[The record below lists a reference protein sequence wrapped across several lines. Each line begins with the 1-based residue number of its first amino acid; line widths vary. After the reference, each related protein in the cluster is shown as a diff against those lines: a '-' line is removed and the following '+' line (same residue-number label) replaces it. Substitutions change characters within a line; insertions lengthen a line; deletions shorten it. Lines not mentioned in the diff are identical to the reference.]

1 MTAESAISLET
12 PIYSRLVAERG
23 DIPARVRD
31 EADRQRR
38 LLEPHFS
45 GTAVPDRLQSAGQ
58 PGSYF
63 GTAPLP
69 PKSLLSPDGGGAAPN
84 WQAPSF

>member
-1 MTAESAISLET
+1 MSVET

-31 EADRQRR
+31 EADRLRR
-38 LLEPHFS
+38 QLAPHFP
-45 GTAVPDRLQSAGQ
+45 GPAVPDRRQSAGQ

-63 GTAPLP
+63 GTAPQPQQNLP
-69 PKSLLSPDGGGAAPN
+69 SPDSRGAVPN
-84 WQAPSF
+84 WQSLSA

>member
-1 MTAESAISLET
+1 MTLET

-31 EADRQRR
+31 EADRLHR

-45 GTAVPDRLQSAGQ
+45 GTAIPDRPQSAGQ
-58 PGSYF
+58 QGSYF
-63 GTAPLP
+63 GSAPLSP
-69 PKSLLSPDGGGAAPN
+69 RSLPSPDGRGTAPN
-84 WQAPSF
+84 WQTAAP